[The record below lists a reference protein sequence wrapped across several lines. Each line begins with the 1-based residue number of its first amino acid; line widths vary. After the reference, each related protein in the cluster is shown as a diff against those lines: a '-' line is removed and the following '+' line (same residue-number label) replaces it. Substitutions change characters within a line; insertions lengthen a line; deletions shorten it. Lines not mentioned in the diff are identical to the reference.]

1 MLDADTANQRSQY
14 ITGLNSQKEMLK
26 AQQIEDWWANIGNTY
41 FQGIR
46 QRLWD
51 NQEEESNL
59 QFQKAMQAANSQLAL
74 DKEAAISRLRSQYK
88 TEFNK
93 DNTIGTFETWIAS
106 NPALKQQYEDA
117 INPLTNFK
125 SQQAKYNAAVEQAL
139 REKQRRNTG
148 FLYKKGG
155 SIESVNNKIAENA
168 DKEARKAVQKMSD
181 NLFKM
186 LQQLTK

>member
-59 QFQKAMQAANSQLAL
+59 QFQKAMQAAILNLLSIKKLQYL
-74 DKEAAISRLRSQYK
+74 DLDLNIKQSLIKIILLEH
-88 TEFNK
+88 
-93 DNTIGTFETWIAS
+93 
-106 NPALKQQYEDA
+106 LK
-117 INPLTNFK
+117 LG
-125 SQQAKYNAAVEQAL
+125 L
-139 REKQRRNTG
+139 
-148 FLYKKGG
+148 
-155 SIESVNNKIAENA
+155 
-168 DKEARKAVQKMSD
+168 
-181 NLFKM
+181 
-186 LQQLTK
+186 LQILL